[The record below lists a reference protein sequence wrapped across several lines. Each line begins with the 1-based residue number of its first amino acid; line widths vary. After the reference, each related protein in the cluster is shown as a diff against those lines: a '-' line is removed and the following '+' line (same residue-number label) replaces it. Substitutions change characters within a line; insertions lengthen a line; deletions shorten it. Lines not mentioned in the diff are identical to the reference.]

1 MISAGKM
8 GPALS
13 SPPPEVLAEP
23 FKSFFVSVSYRH
35 VSGTVTMFKDKKHTY
50 QDIDCCIDSVG
61 IMVDGGFLGRCAS

>member
-13 SPPPEVLAEP
+13 SPSPEVLAEP

-35 VSGTVTMFKDKKHTY
+35 VSGAVTMFKDKKHTY
-50 QDIDCCIDSVG
+50 QDIDCSIDSVG